1 MKLGAA
7 KFAKNYTIINRK
19 RQATNQKIFFQQIPT
34 AYEENPMV
42 PTILRRTELEQRLG
56 LSRSSIYKM
65 MDDGEFPRPF
75 KIGRRAVG
83 WREEDIETWL
93 MAMQGESDND

>member
-1 MKLGAA
+1 
-7 KFAKNYTIINRK
+7 
-19 RQATNQKIFFQQIPT
+19 
-34 AYEENPMV
+34 MV

-65 MDDGEFPRPF
+65 MDDGEFPRPV

-83 WREEDIETWL
+83 WLVEDIENWFK
-93 MAMQGESDND
+93 AMQRVSADD